1 MNLLVDHPFGDA
13 LAGIEVPNWCHGVW
27 QRERLAWPGGED
39 RAKTVL
45 WIQTPVLF
53 ADLRVPPPGQVGE
66 EQGFAGH
73 LLVSGRICAWQ
84 RPLDLK
90 PPSGP
95 GDAGAMYRDGTYML
109 ECGIH
114 DNYLEDWRQ
123 IADGTRHLAATR
135 GDVRV
140 ADGEIQ
146 WPAEGLLELLVACG
160 SHVIHAV
167 RDGATASLRY
177 GSFDAASGQVT
188 PQWQVGARDATVAAD
203 NPWSIWHDTMAP
215 VARDALL
222 GSLDALPAKT

>member
-95 GDAGAMYRDGTYML
+95 GDAGEGGEMDGL
-109 ECGIH
+109 KEGRPVG
-114 DNYLEDWRQ
+114 EP
-123 IADGTRHLAATR
+123 R
-135 GDVRV
+135 GGRKR
-140 ADGEIQ
+140 I
-146 WPAEGLLELLVACG
+146 P
-160 SHVIHAV
+160 
-167 RDGATASLRY
+167 
-177 GSFDAASGQVT
+177 
-188 PQWQVGARDATVAAD
+188 
-203 NPWSIWHDTMAP
+203 
-215 VARDALL
+215 
-222 GSLDALPAKT
+222 